1 MTFFKKNT
9 PFIPLF
15 FGIVFFYLIVGFG
28 PLDPHN
34 LGWIFGRFDPPQ
46 HYLGW
51 AFYRYSPWSF
61 PIGLNPNFGMDISSS
76 IVYTDSIPIMAIFFK
91 LLSPIL
97 PQVFRNLVITLL
109 FIASLVC
116 LENYLPLLQ
125 SFLGNFFWHWT
136 TIFFSAHA
144 LASIH
149 TIWNSSS
156 FSFPFFNFSRS
167 IFGPKKN

>member
-116 LENYLPLLQ
+116 LENYFSNIKP
-125 SFLGNFFWHWT
+125 FLGNFFWYRAI
-136 TIFFSAHA
+136 IFFAPYV
-144 LASIH
+144 LA
-149 TIWNSSS
+149 TLYTLRYASS
-156 FSFPFFNFSRS
+156 FSCPFFYLSGAVSFA
-167 IFGPKKN
+167 